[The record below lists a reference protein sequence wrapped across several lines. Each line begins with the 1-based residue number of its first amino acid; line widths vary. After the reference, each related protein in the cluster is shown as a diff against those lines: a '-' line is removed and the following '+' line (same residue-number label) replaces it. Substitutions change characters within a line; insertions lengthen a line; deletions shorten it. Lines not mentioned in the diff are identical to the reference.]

1 MSNILELKQRIAA
14 AESRLGFNPLEVE
27 QGSFQWFKMRLGVIT
42 ASKANLLLMKRG
54 SATRRTYMAELAAE
68 VATGS
73 PAEQISAKAMEW
85 GNENEPRARDEYT
98 FITGKT
104 VEQIPFIYRDMAMR
118 TGCSPDGID
127 SDGTGLEIKC
137 PFTTKVHIETMAD
150 GTIKKDYIAQMQFSM
165 WVTGLSRWTFA
176 SYDPRMMRRN
186 LHMMT
191 VDRDDAAMKQFDDAV
206 PQFILELDQL
216 LHSIGFEFGEQWSGY
231 QLAEQQA
238 VAQPDP
244 DGVF

>member
-1 MSNILELKQRIAA
+1 MINELKQRIAA
-14 AESRLGFNPLEVE
+14 AESRLGFNPIEVE

-54 SATRRTYMAELAAE
+54 AATRRTYMAELAAE
-68 VATGS
+68 VATGA

-85 GNENEPRARDEYT
+85 GNDNEPMARDEYT

-104 VEQIPFIYRDMAMR
+104 VEQIPFIYRDGDMR

-137 PFTTKVHIETMAD
+137 PFTTKIHIETIAD
-150 GTIKKDYIAQMQFSM
+150 GTVKKEYISQMQFSM
-165 WVTGLSRWTFA
+165 WVTGLDRWTFA

-191 VDRDDAAMKQFDDAV
+191 VERDPEAMKLFDDAV

-216 LHSIGFEFGEQWSGY
+216 LHSIGFEFGEQWAGY
-231 QLAEQQA
+231 QLAEKQPVQQVDA
-238 VAQPDP
+238 DS
-244 DGVF
+244 VF